1 LFERYLAEQRFFVGL
16 PPEFIAFLDGCAE
29 KHVFESNQIV
39 VRHGDVARSFYL
51 VCEGRISR
59 EIPAIQGPG
68 LVMHSVGR
76 GEILGW
82 SWLAPPYKWTFQ
94 ARTEAPTEVIEFDA
108 NAVRS
113 RCDSDPAFGYE
124 IVKRFFAVMSQ
135 RLMQS
140 RQKMMA
146 EWSPPGFG

>member
-1 LFERYLAEQRFFVGL
+1 VHRYLTLFGL
-16 PPEFIAFLDGCAE
+16 QP
-29 KHVFESNQIV
+29 H
-39 VRHGDVARSFYL
+39 RTRSFKLSTDPFFIEKVRDVVYL